1 MKQAEFPEK
10 LEISPVFISGKKE
23 VLIIRIKRGKAKT
36 KEVVPK
42 ERINNQITADKV
54 RLIGSDGKQVGVVN
68 IREALRR
75 AEEAEL
81 DLVEISPNIDP
92 PVCRILDF
100 SKYYFQKEK
109 KAKEAR
115 KKQHE
120 VEVKEIKFGPNTEE
134 HDYNFKKNN
143 AIKFLKQHNK
153 VKFTIRFRGRQMA
166 HKELGYR
173 VLDKLKEDL
182 AHIADVES
190 EPVADRNL
198 LSIVVTPKKDIERIL
213 GKDAKTAEPVAAE
226 TVAEQQE
233 PVTPEVAE
241 ETEE

>member
-1 MKQAEFPEK
+1 MRNLVSAF
-10 LEISPVFISGKKE
+10 FISGKKE

-42 ERINNQITADKV
+42 ERINNQIDADKV
-54 RLIGSDGKQVGVVN
+54 RLIGSDGKQIGVVTL
-68 IREALRR
+68 REALRR
-75 AEEAEL
+75 AEEADL
-81 DLVEISPNIDP
+81 DLVEISPNVEP

-100 SKYYFQKEK
+100 SKYYFEKEK

-134 HDYNFKKNN
+134 HDFNFKKNN

-153 VKFTIRFRGRQMA
+153 VKFTVRFRGRQMA

-173 VLDKLKEDL
+173 VLDKLKAEL
-182 AHIADVES
+182 GHIADVDS
-190 EPVADRNL
+190 EPVSDRNL
-198 LSIVVTPKKDIERIL
+198 LSMVVTPKKDIDRIL
-213 GKDAKTAEPVAAE
+213 AKDAKPAE
-226 TVAEQQE
+226 TAVPETLEPAAVAETAPESSQE
-233 PVTPEVAE
+233 KES
-241 ETEE
+241 